1 MSNNRWINLSVA
13 YLALVGAF
21 LPYVGWSPSLS
32 SISEDLGLSYSQAGG
47 ISSITGLV
55 AGAMILIGGV
65 IASRWGCKNVILAG
79 LAAGLLGQAVFAAA
93 GGFGLVV
100 VARVLAGVSV
110 GFLWVATYTMAV
122 NWFRNTRK
130 TGRAVGIMLSA
141 DGMGAVLGLFAFSAV
156 LAAFGWRMGLAVQAV
171 CLGAVLVVVLTVSRN
186 APEHDADVAIEDRS
200 DARPGTGELV
210 RSMFTCLKN
219 RNVFTALLYWI
230 GGVGLFSVIAS
241 WMPAILV
248 EDAGMSESLAGFIS
262 ALFSIAGSAA
272 ALSAPYIA
280 EKLGNKKIVVVVS
293 GIVTAVSLAALTIF
307 LAAENYVA
315 VALLAPIIGLGVYAG
330 ESLTLTTA
338 VESVHA
344 RHSGLVNGIIVGMP
358 WLISG
363 FAYPYILG
371 AVKDAT
377 GGFVQG
383 FLALTVATIVLCAL
397 SPFLIREPAAVPGV
411 APEAESP
418 IRA

>member
-1 MSNNRWINLSVA
+1 MSNNRWTNLSVA

-32 SISEDLGLSYSQAGG
+32 AISDDLGLSYSQAGG

-65 IASRWGCKNVILAG
+65 FASRWGCKNVILAG
-79 LAAGLLGQAVFAAA
+79 LAAGAIGQAVFAMSN
-93 GGFGLVV
+93 GFGLVV

-122 NWFRNTRK
+122 NWFRNQRE
-130 TGRAVGIMLSA
+130 TGRAVGVMLSA
-141 DGMGAVLGLFAFSAV
+141 DGMGAVLGLFVFSAV
-156 LAAFGWRMGLAVQAV
+156 LAMLGWRTGLNVQAV
-171 CLGAVLVVVLTVSRN
+171 CLGAVLIVVLVVSKDAP
-186 APEHDADVAIEDRS
+186 APESEQTTRQADLK
-200 DARPGTGELV
+200 PGTGDLV
-210 RSMFTCLKN
+210 RSMFQCLKN
-219 RNVFTALLYWI
+219 RNVVTGLLYWV

-272 ALSAPYIA
+272 ALSVPYLA
-280 EKLGNKKIVVVVS
+280 EKSGSKKKVLLAS
-293 GIVTAVSLAALTIF
+293 GIVTAGALAALTLF
-307 LAAENYVA
+307 LATENYLV
-315 VALLAPIIGLGVYAG
+315 VALLVPVIGLGVYAG
-330 ESLTLTTA
+330 ESLTLATA
-338 VESVHA
+338 VESVDA
-344 RHSGLVNGIIVGMP
+344 RFSGLVNGLIVGVP
-358 WLISG
+358 WLVSG

-383 FLALTVATIVLCAL
+383 FAALTVATVLLCAL
-397 SPFLIREPAAVPGV
+397 SPLFIREPSAASADVFDANV
-411 APEAESP
+411 AQP
-418 IRA
+418 RA